1 MLQATLKSVISK
13 RELSTTQ
20 SRTQFKGT
28 EFKGRRCSDHM
39 RQREKQSTL
48 ENWNGPSAFTWELQH
63 F

>member
-1 MLQATLKSVISK
+1 MVTLDKEVPE
-13 RELSTTQ
+13 RVEEPTQ

-39 RQREKQSTL
+39 RQRGKQSTL
-48 ENWNGPSAFTWELQH
+48 ENWNVPSAFTWELQH